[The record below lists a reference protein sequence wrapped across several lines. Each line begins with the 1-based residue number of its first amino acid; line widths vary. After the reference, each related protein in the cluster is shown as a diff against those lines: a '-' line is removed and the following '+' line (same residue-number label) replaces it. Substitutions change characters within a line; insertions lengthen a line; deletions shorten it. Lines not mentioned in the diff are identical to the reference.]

1 MEDLERTWP
10 KWLRL
15 YQTEKLGGRE
25 GRGSPAPGPERLVR
39 ETGRD
44 VLGGA
49 TGTKRD
55 LFRVSL
61 RPDRVYP
68 MDLGVQKLLC

>member
-1 MEDLERTWP
+1 MEDLESTWP

-25 GRGSPAPGPERLVR
+25 GKGSPAPGLERLVTGR
-39 ETGRD
+39 GRD

-49 TGTKRD
+49 TGTKQV

-61 RPDRVYP
+61 RPDRVHS